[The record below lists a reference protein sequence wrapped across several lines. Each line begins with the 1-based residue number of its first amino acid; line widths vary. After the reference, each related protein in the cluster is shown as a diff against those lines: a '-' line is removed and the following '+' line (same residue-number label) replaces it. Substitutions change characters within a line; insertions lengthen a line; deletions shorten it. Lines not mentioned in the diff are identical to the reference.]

1 LLTEHV
7 RINAAA
13 SQAYSYCKASQA
25 TSSNGHIDSSHP
37 GFDDHRHTGLERV
50 TGCRTHWTLICRKS
64 TFYLWLCD
72 SYQVVKPLK
81 LCSPCLQL

>member
-25 TSSNGHIDSSHP
+25 TSSNGHINGPHP
-37 GFDDHRHTGLERV
+37 RSDDQKHSLRWSARKTELA
-50 TGCRTHWTLICRKS
+50 RTLAVLLIQRTS
-64 TFYLWLCD
+64 L
-72 SYQVVKPLK
+72 V
-81 LCSPCLQL
+81 